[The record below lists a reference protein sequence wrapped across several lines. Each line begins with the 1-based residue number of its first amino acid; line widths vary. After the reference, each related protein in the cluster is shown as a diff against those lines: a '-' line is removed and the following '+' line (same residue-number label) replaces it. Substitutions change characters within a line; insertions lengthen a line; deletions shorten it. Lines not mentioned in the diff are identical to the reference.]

1 MHNDSKSG
9 FSNFRELMDLWD
21 DYVFN
26 ETVENEL
33 EKFLDHK
40 QLVMFFLYPD
50 IKNKNG
56 KGKKLYGT
64 TEDGRLSF
72 AKMKSP
78 SPDDP
83 PRSDDNFQAFDLE
96 TLITKSD
103 EPEDLQRIKIFNKKD
118 LNKIKIVSKDFV
130 VKKLSKGNITKKLK
144 PVEDPGEPKVF
155 IDDE

>member
-1 MHNDSKSG
+1 MHESSG

-21 DYVFN
+21 NYVFN

-40 QLVMFFLYPD
+40 EIVMFFIYPKSKD
-50 IKNKNG
+50 KKS
-56 KGKKLYGT
+56 KTRKLYGT
-64 TEDGRLSF
+64 TEDGRLAF

-78 SPDDP
+78 NPDDP
-83 PRSDDNFQAFDLE
+83 PRAEDNFQAFDLE
-96 TLITKSD
+96 TLITNSD
-103 EPEDLQRIKIFNKKD
+103 EPEDMQRIKIFNKQD

-130 VKKLSKGNITKKLK
+130 IKQLSKGDVTKKLK
-144 PVEDPGEPKVF
+144 PVEEPDEPTVF